1 MFHVSAAP
9 VTTSIPHFQVVFY
22 ALEKPVWHSP
32 KGCAGLFIYAIT
44 CIVGG
49 V

>member
-1 MFHVSAAP
+1 MLPVYAGH
-9 VTTSIPHFQVVFY
+9 VTTVIPHFQMIFH

-44 CIVGG
+44 CMAGG